1 MTSLMSMGSACTVGS
16 MSAAASLGR
25 VSRLLENSSSSSSSS
40 SNLMAGVRLT
50 GRSAVRR
57 AGFASIR
64 AQAGETETSTAT
76 QSTINPGI
84 RKEEPKVVDSIVVSE
99 LDKPLVAYC
108 RCWRSE
114 KFPLCDGAHVKFNK
128 ETGDNVGP
136 LLVKK

>member
-1 MTSLMSMGSACTVGS
+1 MATGSVCAVSS

-25 VSRLLENSSSSSSSS
+25 VSRLLEGSSASSSSPI
-40 SNLMAGVRLT
+40 NMLAGARLT

-57 AGFASIR
+57 AGFAGIR
-64 AQAGETETSTAT
+64 AQAGETEASTAT
-76 QSTINPGI
+76 AASHINPGI
-84 RKEEPKVVDSIVVSE
+84 RKEEPKVVDSVVASE

-114 KFPLCDGAHVKFNK
+114 KFPLCDGAHAKFNK